1 MDETP
6 LAWLCLRCHIFGMRE
21 KELRLALICYGGV
34 SLAVYMHG
42 ITREIWHLV
51 RASRAFLEDQPAD
64 GGSEDVYRDLL
75 ALIEQQ
81 SGTKL
86 RVLTDIIAGASAG
99 GINGVFLSQ
108 AIVTGQSLEP
118 LTDLWLENADVEV
131 LLDPDA
137 RPLSRFSKFWA
148 APIAWAILR
157 RRGGAVARTV
167 AKEAQDEV
175 ATKLSG
181 FVRARWFQPP
191 FGGRGFSALLLD
203 ALNAMAAK
211 TASAPLLPA
220 GQPLDL
226 YVTVTDFHG
235 HREQLVLNSP
245 GNVSENEHR
254 ITIGF
259 STRGQDRGKLANPVD
274 LAFAARATASFP
286 GAFPPF
292 NVREID
298 GLLQSRGM
306 IWDGRDS
313 FLKRILPQQFATETL
328 DSTFLID
335 GSVLANAPFA
345 QAISALRNRPAR
357 REVDRR
363 FVYIDPKPGLPSF
376 RIRAR
381 GQETDRPV
389 KPPGFFATIFGA
401 TSDIPRE
408 QPIRD
413 NLNMIEDRSRRIARI
428 QEINEHLEVEVETM
442 IETMLGKTWFL
453 SKPTTERLGKWRLTM
468 SRKSAAATGYS
479 YPAYAHLRLI
489 GVLDDI
495 VATAR
500 RAWPEGSQQHF
511 QALRTA
517 LWEEIC
523 RRGLDRMMGKRGQV
537 TAEASIGFFQDQDV
551 RFRIRR
557 LRFLARRLAEDI
569 EGKGKLPSA
578 AADTLRNAIY
588 SSLSY
593 YLEAETAEFL
603 GLGVAEAVREGISHP
618 AKLLDQL
625 ASKRKLEAADSA
637 TDAAIH
643 AAMTKIPEE
652 AARNML
658 LGYLGYILYDIA
670 TLPLLQGEGQDE
682 FDPVKV
688 DRISP
693 DDAATIRPG
702 GASATLKGIEFNN
715 FGAFFSRSY
724 RENDYLWGRLHGV
737 DRLVD
742 IVLSAMTGAPPPDA
756 AAVLDLKKRAF
767 IAILDGEE
775 ARLQQIAPLIAELRS
790 EIAAIS
796 PA

>member
-1 MDETP
+1 
-6 LAWLCLRCHIFGMRE
+6 MRE

-51 RASRAFLEDQPAD
+51 RASRAFLEDQPSE
-64 GGSEDVYRDLL
+64 GGSEDIYRELL
-75 ALIEQQ
+75 SLIEET
-81 SGTKL
+81 SGTRL

-118 LTDLWLENADVEV
+118 LTDLWLKNADVEV

-203 ALNAMAAK
+203 ALNAMAEKA
-211 TASAPLLPA
+211 ASAPLLPA

-245 GNVSENEHR
+245 ANVTENEHR

-259 STRGQDRGKLANPVD
+259 STRGQDRGKLANPIE

-292 NVREID
+292 NVREME
-298 GLLQSRGM
+298 GLLQSKGT

-313 FLKRILPQQFATETL
+313 FLKRILPQQFAAGTL

-381 GQETDRPV
+381 GQADERPA

-413 NLNMIEDRSRRIARI
+413 SLNMIEDRSRRIARMR
-428 QEINEHLEVEVETM
+428 EITEHLEVEVEAM

-495 VATAR
+495 LATAR

-511 QALRTA
+511 QALRTS
-517 LWEEIC
+517 LWDEIC
-523 RRGLDRMMGKRGQV
+523 RRGLDRMTGKRGEV
-537 TAEASIGFFQDQDV
+537 TAEASISFFRDQDV

-569 EGKGKLPSA
+569 EGKGKLSPA
-578 AADTLRNAIY
+578 AADTLRHAIY

-593 YLEAETAEFL
+593 FLEAETAEFL
-603 GLGVAEAVREGISHP
+603 GLDVAEAVREGVANP

-625 ASKRKLEAADSA
+625 ASKRKLDTADSA

-643 AAMTKIPEE
+643 AAMAAISDE
-652 AARNML
+652 AGRNIL

-702 GASATLKGIEFNN
+702 GAAAMLKGIEFNN
-715 FGAFFSRSY
+715 FGAFFSRAY
-724 RENDYLWGRLHGV
+724 RENDYLWGRLHGI

-742 IVLSAMTGAPPPDA
+742 IVHSSMTGTYPLDPTV
-756 AAVLDLKKRAF
+756 VLKLKKRAF
-767 IAILDGEE
+767 LAVLDGEE
-775 ARLQQIAPLIAELRS
+775 ARLGQIGPLITELRA
-790 EIAAIS
+790 EIAALS

>member
-1 MDETP
+1 MDQTP
-6 LAWLCLRCHIFGMRE
+6 LAWLCLRCHILGMRE

-211 TASAPLLPA
+211 AASAPLLPA

-313 FLKRILPQQFATETL
+313 FLKRILPQQFATGTL

-389 KPPGFFATIFGA
+389 KPPGFFATIFSA

-428 QEINEHLEVEVETM
+428 QEITEHLEVEVEAM

-603 GLGVAEAVREGISHP
+603 GLDVAEAVREGISHP

>member
-1 MDETP
+1 MDQTP
-6 LAWLCLRCHIFGMRE
+6 LAWLCLRCHILGMRE

-191 FGGRGFSALLLD
+191 FGGRGFSVLLLD

-211 TASAPLLPA
+211 AASAPLLPA

-259 STRGQDRGKLANPVD
+259 STRGQDRGKLANPID

-313 FLKRILPQQFATETL
+313 FLKRILPQQFATGTL

-428 QEINEHLEVEVETM
+428 QEITEHLEVEVETM

-453 SKPTTERLGKWRLTM
+453 SKPTTERLGKWRFTM

-603 GLGVAEAVREGISHP
+603 GLDVAEAVREGISHP

-756 AAVLDLKKRAF
+756 AAVLDLKKKAF

>member
-1 MDETP
+1 
-6 LAWLCLRCHIFGMRE
+6 MRE

-108 AIVTGQSLEP
+108 AIVSGQSLEP

-211 TASAPLLPA
+211 AASAPLLPA

-313 FLKRILPQQFATETL
+313 FLKRILPQQFATGTL

-428 QEINEHLEVEVETM
+428 QEITEHLEVEVETM

-603 GLGVAEAVREGISHP
+603 GLDVAEAVREGISHP

-724 RENDYLWGRLHGV
+724 RENDYLWGRLHGI